1 LEREPVRLIR
11 QFLIIA
17 AFSFLGEAAK
27 ALIPFPIPASVYGLF
42 LMLAALVSGVVR
54 PDQVRD
60 ASKFL
65 IEIMPLMF
73 VPVGVG
79 LLTTWEALRPILL
92 PFAVISVVSTLVVL
106 AVTGRATQAAVRL
119 GERRGRR

>member
-1 LEREPVRLIR
+1 MRLVR
-11 QFLIIA
+11 QFLIVA

-42 LMLAALVSGVVR
+42 LMLAALISGVVR

-60 ASKFL
+60 AANFL

-73 VPVGVG
+73 IPVGVG
-79 LLTTWEALRPILL
+79 LLATWAALRPILL
-92 PFAVISVVSTLVVL
+92 PFGVITVVSTLVVL
-106 AVTGRATQAAVRL
+106 TATGHATQAAVRL
-119 GERRGRR
+119 GEGRGKR

>member
-1 LEREPVRLIR
+1 MKFVR

-27 ALIPFPIPASVYGLF
+27 ALIPFSIPASVYGLV
-42 LMLAALVSGVVR
+42 LMLGALSLKIVK
-54 PDQVRD
+54 PEHVRD

-73 VPVGVG
+73 VPYGVG
-79 LLTTWEALRPILL
+79 LLTVWDVLKPILL
-92 PFAVISVVSTLVVL
+92 PFAVIGIVSTLVVL
-106 AVTGRATQAAVRL
+106 TVTGHATQAAVRMID
-119 GERRGRR
+119 RRGKR